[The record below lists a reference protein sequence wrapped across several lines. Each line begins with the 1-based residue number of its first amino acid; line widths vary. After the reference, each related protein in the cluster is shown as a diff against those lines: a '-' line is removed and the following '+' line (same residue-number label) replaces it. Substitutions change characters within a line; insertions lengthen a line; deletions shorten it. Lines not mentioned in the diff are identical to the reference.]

1 MRTMTRLVALTFVLL
16 APAAMARAE
25 VVNCTNIATL
35 PFTVTSPGIYCF
47 NASLAYPAASGIA
60 INIASDDVVL
70 DLNGHVLDG
79 SAAGPATTT
88 YGILALDRTNVTV
101 RNGAVRGFYI
111 GVQLAGRSPQNN
123 LAEDLRVDR
132 STTYGL
138 VLRGLGSVA
147 RHNIVTR
154 TGGVANGLAI
164 GIYGAGDGVHVVD
177 NEVVGTVEGPG
188 GQAMGIR
195 VDSGVGAVVERN
207 VVSNAS
213 FGPTDSYGIRL
224 SQSSP
229 QATIATNR
237 IVNFRNGIFF
247 TFGGSGVYRDNTVGG
262 ALVPFDSVWRA
273 GANDATHLFTTRV
286 LTFGETVV
294 PPGSYTLWIQH
305 TRNGTFLIVNRQ
317 TGQWGTVYDPAQD
330 LGRVPMQMAATPS
343 HVEEMTVTVRSLGGN
358 RGAIDFSWGPSVAT
372 ASFTATVPPAR

>member
-16 APAAMARAE
+16 APSAMARAE

-47 NASLAYPAASGIA
+47 NASLAFPAVSGIA

-247 TFGGSGVYRDNTVGG
+247 TFGGSGLYRDNTVGG
-262 ALVPFDSVWRA
+262 ALVPFTGGTA
-273 GANDATHLFTTRV
+273 GAANN
-286 LTFGETVV
+286 TF
-294 PPGSYTLWIQH
+294 
-305 TRNGTFLIVNRQ
+305 
-317 TGQWGTVYDPAQD
+317 
-330 LGRVPMQMAATPS
+330 
-343 HVEEMTVTVRSLGGN
+343 
-358 RGAIDFSWGPSVAT
+358 
-372 ASFTATVPPAR
+372 